1 MYSYTNETDSDKIIT
16 KQYNSN
22 KVYVIIISP
31 DVIPYTI
38 YRIYYND
45 AMTHS
50 GTHWSD
56 LE

>member
-38 YRIYYND
+38 YRIYCND

-50 GTHWSD
+50 GTH
-56 LE
+56 